1 MENKG
6 GDKIMIAF
14 DFQYYKPNSLDEAV
28 KLYRNLSDSGKKPLY
43 YSGGTEIITMARR
56 NDIAT
61 KAVIDIKGIPECNV
75 FEIKGN
81 KLVIGAAVALSN
93 ISDNKL
99 VPFLSKTANFPAD
112 HTTRNMITVGG
123 NICGKIMY
131 KEAILGHLIADSNV
145 IIYGEK
151 GKKIV
156 PINQAFNQRLQL
168 EKGEFLFQLTTDMS
182 YSNLPYICIKKTK
195 QEKIGYPLISMAA
208 LKKNNNIQMAFSGVC
223 AFPFRSL
230 KMEGYINNKRV
241 SNEKRIEQAIS
252 HLPAPIFGNIQ
263 GSSEY
268 KKFVLKNLLDYTLKT
283 LDGEGR

>member
-230 KMEGYINNKRV
+230 KMEEYINNKRV

>member
-1 MENKG
+1 
-6 GDKIMIAF
+6 MIAL
-14 DFQYYKPNSLDEAV
+14 DFEYYKPGSLDEAV
-28 KLYRNLSDSGKKPLY
+28 KLYGKLSDSDKNPLY

-56 NDIAT
+56 NDIFT

-75 FEIKGN
+75 FETRGN
-81 KLVIGAAVALSN
+81 QLVIGAAVTITHIAE
-93 ISDNKL
+93 NKL

-112 HTTRNMITVGG
+112 HTARNMITIGG
-123 NICGKIMY
+123 NICGKIVY
-131 KEAILGHLIADSNV
+131 KEAVLGHLIADSNV

-151 GKKIV
+151 GKRIV

-182 YSNLPYICIKKTK
+182 YAKLPYICVKKTK
-195 QEKIGYPLISMAA
+195 QEKIDYPLISAAA
-208 LKKNNNIQMAFSGVC
+208 LKKDNNIQMAFSGVC
-223 AFPFRSL
+223 AFPFRSTR
-230 KMEGYINNKRV
+230 MEEDINNKNISKER
-241 SNEKRIEQAIS
+241 RIEQAIN

-268 KKFVLKNLLDYTLKT
+268 KKFVLKNLLNYTLEK